1 MTDHTIYKMTS
12 LTSVSPEN
20 AEPSAREIM
29 EKTKSGIGMIPNM
42 YATMANLPAM
52 LATYTFGYDQF
63 RKESGFSS
71 AEQEV
76 VFLSI
81 SRENR
86 CGYCMAA
93 HSMLADN
100 VSGVPEEVTNALREG
115 NRLPDGKL
123 EALADFTRQMVLTRG
138 RPTAADV
145 DRFTQAGYGEGH
157 ILSIILAI
165 SVKTISNYSN
175 HVFSTQIDDAFS
187 GRKWT

>member
-1 MTDHTIYKMTS
+1 MTDHTTYKMTS

-63 RKESGFSS
+63 RKESG
-71 AEQEV
+71 
-76 VFLSI
+76 
-81 SRENR
+81 
-86 CGYCMAA
+86 
-93 HSMLADN
+93 
-100 VSGVPEEVTNALREG
+100 
-115 NRLPDGKL
+115 
-123 EALADFTRQMVLTRG
+123 

-145 DRFTQAGYGEGH
+145 DRFTRAGYREGH